1 MLQLALSALLAVS
14 SGHTA
19 DLVVHSGV
27 VLTVDPARP
36 VAEAFAVV
44 GGRFVAIGDDAEVL
58 ALAGPLT
65 ARIDLAGAVVV
76 PGFIDAHCHP
86 APVHPPGTKHHVV
99 DVGPDYAPD
108 IAALIQLLAHQAAA
122 TPPGE
127 WVQGRGYR
135 DHELGRHLTRAD
147 LDQVSKEHP
156 VAVGHSSGH
165 LTVFNSFALE
175 RARIDRDTQDP
186 PGGAFVRDA
195 EGVPTGRCEENARSV
210 VYVRNVARPVASED
224 DEVLGLMRCFEAYL
238 AKGITM
244 VGHAGC
250 SSDDLRRYRRAHAQ
264 GLRMRV
270 YAMTSLASIERLA
283 DSGIEAPFGDEWLSL
298 GGIKFFHG
306 NSLSGRTCWL
316 YEPYVDRPG
325 YYGLPPARSQEDL
338 DALVLRIHRAGLQ
351 CAIHANGD
359 REIDMV
365 LDALAAAQS
374 ASPRRGARHRIEHGS
389 VVNERILARMK
400 ALDVVYVPH
409 SYVYEHGATMEAYGE
424 HRWPWMHANRSAL
437 ELGIPVAGNSDSP
450 VSAAHPMLRLQSLTT
465 RRARNGKVY
474 GAEQRLSFEQ
484 ALGTF
489 TLGAAYACFAE
500 GRVGSISPGKLADF
514 VILDRDPRAVDHTE
528 LGGVGVRETWLQ
540 GERAWPR

>member
-1 MLQLALSALLAVS
+1 MLQLALSAALAVS
-14 SGHTA
+14 SGTTT
-19 DLVVHSGV
+19 DLVVHGGI
-27 VLTVDPARP
+27 VLTVDPERP
-36 VAEAFAVV
+36 IAEAFAIV
-44 GGRFVAIGDDAEVL
+44 GGRFVAVGESAEVL
-58 ALAGPLT
+58 ALAGPAT
-65 ARIDLAGAVVV
+65 RVIDLEGAVVV

-86 APVHPPGTKHHVV
+86 APVHPAGSRHHVV
-99 DVGPDYAPD
+99 DAGPESVAD
-108 IAALIQLLAHQAAA
+108 IPALIERLRVQAAA
-122 TPPGE
+122 TLAGE

-135 DHELGRHLTRAD
+135 DHELGRHLTRED
-147 LDQVSKEHP
+147 LDEVSTEHP

-165 LTVFNSFALE
+165 LTVFNSYALE
-175 RARIDRDTQDP
+175 RARIDRDTPDP

-195 EGVPTGRCEENARSV
+195 AGRPTGRCEENARSV
-210 VYVRNVARPVASED
+210 VYVRNVARPVANEA
-224 DEVLGLMRCFEAYL
+224 DEVVGLMRCFDAYL

-250 SSDDLRRYRRAHAQ
+250 SSDELRRYRRAHAE

-270 YAMTSLASIERLA
+270 YAMTSVSSIERLA
-283 DSGIEAPFGDEWLSL
+283 ESGIEAPFGDEWLSL

-316 YEPYVDRPG
+316 HEPYADRPD
-325 YYGLPPARSQEDL
+325 YFGLPPARSQEDL
-338 DALVLRIHRAGLQ
+338 NALVLRVQRAGLQ

-365 LDALAAAQS
+365 LDALAAAQE
-374 ASPRRGARHRIEHGS
+374 AHPRRGARHRIEHGS

-400 ALDVVYVPH
+400 ALEVVYVPH
-409 SYVYEHGATMEAYGE
+409 SYVYEHGATMEAYGA

-450 VSAAHPMLRLQSLTT
+450 VSAAHPLLRLQSLCT

-489 TLGAAYACFAE
+489 TLGAAFACFAE
-500 GRVGSISPGKLADF
+500 GRVGSIARGKLADF
-514 VILDRDPRAVDHTE
+514 VILDRDPRAVAPET
-528 LGGVGVRETWLQ
+528 LGAVEVRETWIQ
-540 GERAWPR
+540 GQREWPR